1 MKMPRFALAALCL
14 VVAACA
20 PVEKKPSASTS
31 KPVTTEMPVEDP
43 YLWLEDIHGE
53 KPLAWVHERNA
64 ETVKAYA
71 DTPEFETTRK
81 RILEVLDSDARIPYV
96 TKLGAHW
103 YNFWKDAQHPLGL
116 WRRTTFAEYRKDHPK
131 WETVL
136 DLDAQ
141 SAKEGTRLVWRM
153 PICLKPAYKRCLLA
167 LSPGGGDA
175 IVLREFDLASKTFV
189 EDGFNLP
196 ESKSDIAWLDEDHLF
211 VGTNFGPG
219 SMTTSSYPRVMKLWT
234 RGTPLASATPVYE
247 VKEDDISVGVSSDP
261 TPGFERTL
269 LLRQIDFYTSETFLR
284 RKDGTLAKIDVPLDA
299 NVDAHR
305 EWLLVQLR
313 SDWSVGGKTFRG
325 GSLLAA
331 NFDEFMAGKRDLVAL
346 FTPTD
351 TVSLGSYSWTRH
363 HLLLDLLDNVVSRE
377 EVLTPAP
384 NGEWKRASLGGTPPL
399 STVDAH
405 GVDADES
412 DDYFMTVTSYLAPTT
427 LYYGTLGKGPAKP
440 TKHLPAYFDTK
451 DLDVRQ
457 SFVASKDGTRIPYFI
472 VAKKNLTLDGS
483 NPTLLYGYGGFEVS
497 EVPSYS
503 GTVGRAWLE
512 RGGVYVVANIRGG
525 GEYGPRWH
533 QAALREKRL
542 RAYEDFAAVA
552 EDLIRSGVTSRA
564 HLGALGGSNGGL
576 LMGNMLTHY
585 PELFGAI
592 VCEVPLLDMKRYTH
606 LSAGASWMAEYGD
619 PDKPEDWAFI
629 KTFSP
634 YQNVERGKDYPPILF
649 YTSTSD
655 DRVGPVQARKMAARM
670 REFGYANAW
679 FYENTEGGHGGAA
692 DNRQSAYMHA
702 MAYTFLWD
710 HLKGTQP

>member
-1 MKMPRFALAALCL
+1 MKTILFALVALSL
-14 VVAACA
+14 IAGCA
-20 PVEKKPSASTS
+20 PVEKKPSASMS
-31 KPVTTEMPVEDP
+31 EPVKTESVVEDP

-53 KPLAWVHERNA
+53 KPLAWVRERNA
-64 ETVKAYA
+64 ETAKAYA

-103 YNFWKDAQHPLGL
+103 YNFWKDAQHPLGV
-116 WRRTTFAEYRKDHPK
+116 WRRTTFAEYRKPHPH

-136 DLDAQ
+136 DLDAL
-141 SAKEGTRLVWRM
+141 SATEGTRLVWRM

-175 IVLREFDLASKTFV
+175 IVLREFDLVDKAFV
-189 EDGFNLP
+189 EGGFNLP
-196 ESKSDIAWLDEDHLF
+196 ESKSDVAWIDENRIY
-211 VGTNFGPG
+211 VGTDFGPG
-219 SMTTSSYPRVMKLWT
+219 SMTKSSYPRVMKEWT
-234 RGTPLASATPVYE
+234 RGTPLASAKPVFE
-247 VKEDDISVGVSSDP
+247 VNDDDISVGVQRDP
-261 TPGFERTL
+261 TPGFERDF
-269 LLRQIDFYTSETFLR
+269 LLRQIDFFTSETFVR
-284 RKDGTLAKIDVPLDA
+284 RHEGPLVKIDVPLDA

-313 SDWSVGGKTFRG
+313 SDWTIGGKTFAG

-331 NFDEFMAGKRDLVAL
+331 NFDDFMAGKRELVAV

-351 TVSLGSYSWTRH
+351 TVSLGSFSWTRH
-363 HLLLDLLDNVVSRE
+363 HLILDLLDNVVSRE
-377 EVLTPAP
+377 EVLTPVA
-384 NGEWKRASLGGTPPL
+384 NGDWKRAPLGGAPPL
-399 STVDAH
+399 TTVDAH
-405 GVDADES
+405 GVDADSS
-412 DDYFMTVTSYLAPTT
+412 DDYFMTVTGYLNPTT
-427 LYYGTLGKGPAKP
+427 LYFGSIGSGAPKP
-440 TKHLPAYFDTK
+440 IKQLPSFFDDK
-451 DLDVRQ
+451 NRFVHQ
-457 SFVASKDGTRIPYFI
+457 SFAVSKDGTRIPYF
-472 VAKKNLTLDGS
+472 VVGPKNMTTDKS

-497 EVPSYS
+497 EVPAYS
-503 GTVGRAWLE
+503 GTVGRSWLE

-533 QAALREKRL
+533 QAALRENRL

-552 EDLIRSGVTSRA
+552 EDLIRSGITSRA

-576 LMGNMLTHY
+576 LMGNMLTQY

-606 LSAGASWMAEYGD
+606 LSAGASWIAEYGD
-619 PDKPEDWAFI
+619 PDKPEEWAFI

-634 YQNVERGKDYPPILF
+634 YQNVEKGKDYPSILF

-679 FYENTEGGHGGAA
+679 FYENIEGGHGGAA

-702 MAYTFLWD
+702 MAYTFLLD
-710 HLKGTQP
+710 HLKGDRP